1 MLQSPKDRRKIIL
14 SVSQKSVT
22 CGPPLRE
29 ARAVNPF
36 RTDLRF
42 FSFVFRFYEI
52 EKISICT
59 NLAFLFEF
67 VTILSKRIRSH
78 FHGRFRYVL
87 AVWSLTEKES
97 SFAVDDPFLEGPD
110 KLRITPQMFRKNHL
124 DFEASVR

>member
-1 MLQSPKDRRKIIL
+1 MLQSPKDMLKVNV

-42 FSFVFRFYEI
+42 FFCFSLFYEI

-59 NLAFLFEF
+59 NLAFLFAF
-67 VTILSKRIRSH
+67 VTLLGKRIRSH

-87 AVWSLTEKES
+87 AVRSLTEKES

-110 KLRITPQMFRKNHL
+110 KLRIAPQMFRKNHFDL
-124 DFEASVR
+124 KASVR